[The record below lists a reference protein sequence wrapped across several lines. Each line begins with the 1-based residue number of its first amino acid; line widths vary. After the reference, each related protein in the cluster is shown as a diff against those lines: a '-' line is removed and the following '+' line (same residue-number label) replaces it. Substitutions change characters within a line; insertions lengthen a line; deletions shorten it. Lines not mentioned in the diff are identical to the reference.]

1 MRRLIWAMAML
12 GTASAAQAADMPD
25 LPILRGS
32 FTDGLSSAR
41 PNWQGYYVGGQGD
54 YGTITS
60 RVGSNINGDM
70 HSTFVKP
77 PALAQEYPWQPLG
90 DAHSTHG
97 GYGVFAGYNGQW
109 DDVVLGL
116 EANYIHGGF
125 KSTSSSGG
133 KAYDNAN
140 VLVATADTSA
150 VVGVSDFGSLRARA
164 GYAWGCFLP
173 YAFIGGGLGSQTVDR
188 YASASPA
195 PVQPATTF
203 TSKTKL
209 VYGYSAGIGV
219 DVMLVGGLFARGEYE
234 FQRVTSD
241 IESNINTVRAGIGYK
256 F

>member
-1 MRRLIWAMAML
+1 MRRLMVAAAML
-12 GTASAAQAADMPD
+12 GTVSAAHAADMPD

-32 FTDGLSSAR
+32 FTDGLTSAR

-60 RVGSNINGDM
+60 KISSTINSDIQ
-70 HSTFVKP
+70 STFVTP
-77 PALAQEYPWQPLG
+77 GPAYNWQPL
-90 DAHSTHG
+90 AAAQSSSA

-109 DDVVLGL
+109 DDVVLGI

-125 KSTSSSGG
+125 KSTSSSAGQTFNNV
-133 KAYDNAN
+133 NA
-140 VLVATADTSA
+140 VIATTTTSA

-173 YAFIGGGLGSQTVDR
+173 YAFIGGGIGSQTVDR
-188 YASASPA
+188 YASASPS

-203 TSKTKL
+203 ASKSKL
-209 VYGYSAGIGV
+209 VYGYSAGLGV
-219 DVMLVGGLFARGEYE
+219 DVMLVGGLFARAEYE

-241 IESNINTVRAGIGYK
+241 VESNINTVRAGVGYK